1 MYLEYFGLQEAP
13 FSMVPN
19 PRFLFMSPQ
28 HEEAFAH
35 LLYGLG
41 ESGGFVLLTGEV
53 GTGKTTLSRHLLERL
68 PEDVDA
74 ALIFNPRLSAV
85 ELISAICDELEAD
98 YPMGS
103 QSLKVLVD
111 ALNKHLLTR
120 NASGRRTVLIIDEA
134 QNLSL
139 EVLEQI
145 RLLTNL
151 ETERAKLLQVI
162 LIGQPE
168 LRRTLEATELRQLTQ
183 RITARYHLEHLSAE
197 DTKAY
202 ILHRLTLSGGQSRL
216 FTHRALRT
224 VHRLSGGIPRV
235 INTLCDRALLG
246 AFTSNRPQVDY
257 AIVRKAAREALA
269 TQTPPLY
276 RRYALVALAA
286 TLLGGGLAAS
296 AYLVSQNSEWKS
308 AQNRQGAFE
317 RELAA
322 AVVRQ
327 TKVENSRFELKP
339 RLENPSAVHHSPD
352 TVQIPFAQVLSDSR
366 LSLQEAFRTLFA
378 LWRQNAADAS
388 PSCEGA
394 RKLGLHC
401 LLEHG
406 TWDKMRRLDLPVV
419 LEFVRE
425 NGERRYVALVAADG
439 ETATLSIAGEKQRFA
454 LAQILQFWQGNYALL
469 WRPPDAA
476 QTTLRPGFRGK
487 GVQWLRER
495 MGIAKSEDAS
505 YFDQELKARVL
516 QFQRERG
523 LKSDGI
529 VGPRTMIHLLTEHPA
544 TDTPRLVSKK

>member
-13 FSMVPN
+13 FSMAPN

-53 GTGKTTLSRHLLERL
+53 GTGKTTLSRHLLEHL

-85 ELISAICDELEAD
+85 ELISAICDELEAG
-98 YPMGS
+98 YPEGS

-168 LRRTLEATELRQLTQ
+168 LRPMLEAAELRQLTQ

-202 ILHRLTLSGGQSRL
+202 VLHRLTLSGGQSRL
-216 FTHRALRT
+216 FTDGALRG

-246 AFTSNRPQVDY
+246 AFTSNRPQVDQG
-257 AIVRKAAREALA
+257 IVRKAAREALP
-269 TQTPPLY
+269 TQTAPHY
-276 RRYALVALAA
+276 GRYALVAFA
-286 TLLGGGLAAS
+286 TALLGGGVATS

-308 AQNRQGAFE
+308 AGNRQGVPEPA
-317 RELAA
+317 LAA
-322 AVVRQ
+322 APVRQ
-327 TKVENSRFELKP
+327 VKIEKARSELKP
-339 RLENPSAVHHSPD
+339 LENPIAVRHSLD
-352 TVQIPFAQVLSDSR
+352 TTQLPFGEVLSDSR
-366 LSLQEAFRTLFA
+366 LSLETAFRTLFA
-378 LWRQNAADAS
+378 LWEQSGTDA
-388 PSCEGA
+388 PPNCEGA
-394 RKLGLHC
+394 RALGLHC
-401 LLEHG
+401 LLENG
-406 TWDKMRRLDLPVV
+406 TWDKMRRFNLPVV

-425 NGERRYVALVAADG
+425 NGERRYAGLVKLDEEA
-439 ETATLSIAGEKQRFA
+439 ATLSIAGENQRFS
-454 LAQILQFWQGNYALL
+454 LAQVLQFWQGNYALL

-476 QTTLRPGFRGK
+476 QTRLKPGFRGK

-495 MGIAKSEDAS
+495 LGVAASGDPS
-505 YFDQELKARVL
+505 YFDQQLKARVL

-523 LKSDGI
+523 LKADGI

-544 TDTPRLVSKK
+544 AGTPSLVSKK

>member
-1 MYLEYFGLQEAP
+1 MA
-13 FSMVPN
+13 PN

-35 LLYGLG
+35 LIYGLG
-41 ESGGFVLLTGEV
+41 ETGGFVLLTGEV
-53 GTGKTTLSRHLLERL
+53 GTGKTTLCRHLLDRL
-68 PEDVDA
+68 PKDVDV
-74 ALIFNPRLSAV
+74 ALIFNPRLNAV
-85 ELISAICDELEAD
+85 ELISAICDELEAG
-98 YPMGS
+98 YPEGS

-151 ETERAKLLQVI
+151 ETARAKLLQVI

-168 LRRTLEATELRQLTQ
+168 LKRMLEAAELRQLTQ

-197 DTKAY
+197 DTRAY

-216 FTHRALRT
+216 FSDGALRT
-224 VHRLSGGIPRV
+224 IHRLSGGIPRV

-246 AFTSNRPQVDY
+246 AFTSSRPQVDQS
-257 AIVRKAAREALA
+257 IVRKAAREALPA
-269 TQTPPLY
+269 QTAPPY
-276 RRYALVALAA
+276 RRYALAALATA
-286 TLLGGGLAAS
+286 LLGGGLATS
-296 AYLVSQNSEWKS
+296 AYLVSENSEWKS
-308 AQNRQGAFE
+308 ARNRQGGSEPA
-317 RELAA
+317 LAA
-322 AVVRQ
+322 APVRHA
-327 TKVENSRFELKP
+327 KIEKPHSELKA
-339 RLENPSAVHHSPD
+339 RLENPSAARHLLD
-352 TVQIPFAQVLSDSR
+352 TVHLPFVKVLSDSR
-366 LSLQEAFRTLFA
+366 LSLEEAFRTLFV
-378 LWRQNAADAS
+378 LWGQSGANAS
-388 PSCEGA
+388 PNCEGA
-394 RKLGLHC
+394 RDIGLDC
-401 LLEHG
+401 LLESG
-406 TWDKMRRLDLPVV
+406 TWDKMRRFNLPVV

-425 NGERRYVALVAADG
+425 NGERRYAGLVAADG
-439 ETATLSIAGEKQRFA
+439 ETATLSIAGEKQRFL
-454 LAQILQFWQGNYALL
+454 LAQVLQFWQGNYVLL

-487 GVQWLRER
+487 GVQWLREQ
-495 MGIAKSEDAS
+495 MGIVKSEDAS
-505 YFDQELKARVL
+505 YFDQKLKARVL

-544 TDTPRLVSKK
+544 TDTPRLVSKE

>member
-1 MYLEYFGLQEAP
+1 MYLEYFGLQETP
-13 FSMVPN
+13 FAVAPN
-19 PRFLFMSPQ
+19 PRFLFMSAQ

-41 ESGGFVLLTGEV
+41 EGGGFVLLTGEV
-53 GTGKTTLSRHLLERL
+53 GTGKTILSRHLLDRL
-68 PEDVDA
+68 PTDVDV
-74 ALIFNPRLSAV
+74 ALIFNPRLNAV
-85 ELISAICDELEAD
+85 ELISAICDELETG
-98 YPMGS
+98 YPEGS

-111 ALNKHLLTR
+111 ALNKNLLTR

-168 LRRTLEATELRQLTQ
+168 LRRMLEAAELWQLTQ

-197 DTKAY
+197 DTRAY
-202 ILHRLTLSGGQSRL
+202 ILHRLTLSGGQSSL
-216 FTHRALRT
+216 FTHGALCR

-246 AFTSNRPQVDY
+246 AFTSNRPQVDLG
-257 AIVRKAAREALA
+257 IVRKAAREALP
-269 TQTPPLY
+269 TQTPLHY
-276 RRYALVALAA
+276 GRYALVALATA
-286 TLLGGGLAAS
+286 LLGGGLATS

-308 AQNRQGAFE
+308 AGNRQHAPE
-317 RELAA
+317 PALAA
-322 AVVRQ
+322 APARQAKVDRSRSERKPQLKNSITVRHP
-327 TKVENSRFELKP
+327 LH
-339 RLENPSAVHHSPD
+339 AVHL
-352 TVQIPFAQVLSDSR
+352 PFAEVLSDSR

-378 LWRQNAADAS
+378 LWGQSGADAS
-388 PSCEGA
+388 PNCEGA

-401 LLEHG
+401 LLENG
-406 TWDKMRRLDLPVV
+406 TWDKMRRFDLPVV

-425 NGERRYVALVAADG
+425 NGARRYASLVKVDE
-439 ETATLSIAGEKQRFA
+439 ETATLSIAGENQRFL
-454 LAQILQFWQGNYALL
+454 LAQVLQFWQGNYALL

-487 GVQWLRER
+487 GVQWLREQL
-495 MGIAKSEDAS
+495 GAAGSEDPS
-505 YFDQELKARVL
+505 YFDQDLKARVL
-516 QFQRERG
+516 RFQRERG

-529 VGPRTMIHLLTEHPA
+529 VGPRTIIHLLTEHPA
-544 TDTPRLVSKK
+544 ADTPRLVSKE